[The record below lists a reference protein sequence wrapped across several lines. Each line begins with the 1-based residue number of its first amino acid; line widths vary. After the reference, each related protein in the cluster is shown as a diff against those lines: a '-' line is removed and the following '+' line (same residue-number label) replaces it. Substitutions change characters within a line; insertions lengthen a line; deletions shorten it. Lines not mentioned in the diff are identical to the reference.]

1 MMVPESARIGRFCW
15 NPTYACP
22 LRCIHCYTESGRR
35 AAQMLRE
42 PEMRRVVRAIID
54 ARPKRVSVGGGEPL
68 LVPWWEKM
76 FGLFKSAGIPLTVF
90 TSGWVFDDEAA
101 EKLASLVATTT
112 VSVDGPNAA
121 VHDLVRGRA
130 GSFDRAMAAL
140 ERLTR
145 IRRER
150 TARGEESCAV
160 ALDYTVTRSGLPGI
174 DDFVAEASARLPG
187 LDSITFG
194 AAMPI
199 GVAQESGFVEHE
211 LLSDDELVGLV
222 EAESRLAA
230 RAVNGVRVTVTDAR
244 FFLPNSP
251 LYDRGAE
258 IATIE
263 PDGSLRA
270 HGAYEAKVG
279 SLLDEPVDVLWSRAL
294 EWRNDPYV
302 REQTHSIHSLADW
315 ARASSELDR
324 RYGSDADKQRIA
336 RRDGAKRV
344 MLPDPTVRRTG

>member
-1 MMVPESARIGRFCW
+1 MVSSEPEKVGRFCW

-35 AAQMLRE
+35 RAQMLPRQ
-42 PEMRRVVRAIID
+42 EMRRVVEAIID
-54 ARPKRVSVGGGEPL
+54 AGPRRVSVGGGEPL
-68 LVPWWEKM
+68 LVPWWEEM
-76 FGLFKSAGIPLTVF
+76 VGLFRSAGIPVTF
-90 TSGWVFDDEAA
+90 YTSGWLLSEETA
-101 EKLASLVATTT
+101 EKLNNAVAATA
-112 VSVDGPNAA
+112 VSIDGPNAQ

-145 IRRER
+145 IKREHA
-150 TARGEESCAV
+150 ARGESYCHV
-160 ALDYTVTRSGLPGI
+160 SIDYTVTRTGLPGI
-174 DDFVAEASARLPG
+174 GDFVAEASARLPG
-187 LDSITFG
+187 LDHMIFG

-199 GVAQESGFVEHE
+199 GIAQETGFVERE
-211 LLSDDELVGLV
+211 LLHDDENVALV
-222 EAESRLAA
+222 ESEPALAA
-230 RAVNGVRVTVTDAR
+230 RAQNGVSVSVTDAR

-279 SLLDEPVDVLWSRAL
+279 NLLDDPVDVLWHRAL
-294 EWRNDPYV
+294 EWRNDPFV
-302 REQTHSIHSLADW
+302 VEQTHSIHSMTDW
-315 ARASSELDR
+315 ARASRALDR
-324 RYGSDADKQRIA
+324 RYGSEADKARIA
-336 RRDGAKRV
+336 RRADAKQI
-344 MLPDPTVRRTG
+344 MLPDPTVQPAR